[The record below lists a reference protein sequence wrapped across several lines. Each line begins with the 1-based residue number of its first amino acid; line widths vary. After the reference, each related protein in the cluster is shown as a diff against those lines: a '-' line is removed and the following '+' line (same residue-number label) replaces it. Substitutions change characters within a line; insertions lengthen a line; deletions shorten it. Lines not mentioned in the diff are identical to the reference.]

1 MTQIEYYG
9 QSCFRVT
16 ADNGYRIVF
25 DPYQDGSVPGLQ
37 LPEMI
42 EAEEVL
48 ISHAHEDHNA
58 VEKIKVVHPKMICP
72 FRESYLTV
80 PHDDA
85 NGTIRGMN
93 QIRILEGFGIR
104 IVHFGDLGRM
114 LNLEE
119 ISRIKDADVIMIPV
133 GGYFTIDARQANAI
147 IEKIAPKLAIVMH
160 FRTSEFGYSVL
171 ASLDEVQKEIPD
183 LKVTNDSE
191 VTLGKTSGIISMSPI
206 QGI

>member
-85 NGTIRGMN
+85 NGTIRG
-93 QIRILEGFGIR
+93 
-104 IVHFGDLGRM
+104 
-114 LNLEE
+114 
-119 ISRIKDADVIMIPV
+119 
-133 GGYFTIDARQANAI
+133 IDR
-147 IEKIAPKLAIVMH
+147 K
-160 FRTSEFGYSVL
+160 SV
-171 ASLDEVQKEIPD
+171 V
-183 LKVTNDSE
+183 
-191 VTLGKTSGIISMSPI
+191 
-206 QGI
+206 